1 MHRVLVIDDEVS
13 VRVALRL
20 SLEYLGLLVEEAE
33 NGREG
38 LRKARERIPDLIL
51 CDLDMPVMDGFETL
65 DRIRHDTALGRV
77 PVIIVSGLMTR
88 ESERRVMN
96 SGANGVL
103 PKPYPL
109 DELETLVRRLLGA
122 GGTQL

>member
-13 VRVALRL
+13 VRVALRM

-109 DELETLVRRLLGA
+109 DELETLVRRLLGT
-122 GGTQL
+122 GGKQL

>member
-122 GGTQL
+122 GGKQL